1 MTEAQWKLVMDQ
13 RGVTITNDRF
23 EFRTTGATQAQPV
36 GDDLAMDDAA
46 LEAALEGAESSQM
59 EAIISELQTM
69 TRRTYGQFCGLSR
82 ALEVVGE
89 RWSMLII
96 RDLLVGP
103 RSLNDLQRGL
113 PRIPTD
119 LLCTRLKELEHTGI
133 VSRRV
138 LTDPDSQG
146 KVVYELTDYGREL
159 DEITLALG
167 LWGARMLGDP
177 RPEDIVTA
185 ASLIMAMRATFQPE
199 AAKGIKAD
207 YEIHFRDIVF
217 HCRINDGKITAGE
230 GTLPA
235 PDLVMEPGRMLKP
248 LMAGELD
255 PYEVIHHRSFPFT
268 GDPDLLVQ
276 FAKVFHI
283 PQNATDH
290 D

>member
-13 RGVTITNDRF
+13 QGVTIASDRF
-23 EFRTTGATQAQPV
+23 EFRTGPAGSRPA
-36 GDDLAMDDAA
+36 GEDMAMDDAA
-46 LEAALEGAESSQM
+46 LEAALEQAESSQM

-96 RDLLVGP
+96 RDLLVSS
-103 RSLNDLQRGL
+103 RSLTELQRGL

-138 LTDPDSQG
+138 LSDPEPQG
-146 KVVYELTDYGREL
+146 SVVYELTDYGREL
-159 DEITLALG
+159 DDIALRLG

-185 ASLIMAMRATFQPE
+185 ASLIMAMRSTFRPE
-199 AAKGIKAD
+199 ASYGFKAD
-207 YEIHFRDIVF
+207 YEIHVGDIVINAQ
-217 HCRINDGKITAGE
+217 INDGKITAGE

-235 PDLVMEPGRMLKP
+235 PDMVMEPGRLLKP
-248 LMAGELD
+248 LMTGEVSPL
-255 PYEVIHHRSFPFT
+255 EVINHKSFPFT
-268 GDPDLLVQ
+268 GDPALLTQ
-276 FAKVFHI
+276 FAQLFHI
-283 PQNATDH
+283 PGGSSDQL
-290 D
+290 

>member
-1 MTEAQWKLVMDQ
+1 MTETQWKLVMDQ
-13 RGVTITNDRF
+13 QGVTITNDRF
-23 EFRTTGATQAQPV
+23 EFRTVGSQPAA
-36 GDDLAMDDAA
+36 GDDVAMDDAA

-96 RDLLVGP
+96 RDLLVSP

-133 VSRRV
+133 IDRTVVSDAV
-138 LTDPDSQG
+138 L
-146 KVVYELTDYGREL
+146 YELTDYGREL
-159 DEITLALG
+159 DGITLQLG
-167 LWGARMLGDP
+167 LWGARMLDEP
-177 RPEDIVTA
+177 RPEDIVTP

-199 AAKGIKAD
+199 AARGLTAG
-207 YEIHFRDIVF
+207 YEIHLKDIVF
-217 HCRINDGKITAGE
+217 HCRIVDGTLIAGE

-248 LMAGELD
+248 LLSGDLD
-255 PYEVIHHRSFPFT
+255 AREAARTRAFPFT
-268 GDPDLLVQ
+268 GDPALLVR

-283 PQNATDH
+283 PQNASDH
-290 D
+290 A